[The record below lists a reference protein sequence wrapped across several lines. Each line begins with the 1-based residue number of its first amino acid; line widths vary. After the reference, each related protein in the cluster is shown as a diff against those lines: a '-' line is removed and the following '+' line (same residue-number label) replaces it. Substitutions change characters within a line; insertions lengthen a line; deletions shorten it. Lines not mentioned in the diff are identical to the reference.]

1 MIRVVYSYR
10 SVRRAMTEAVR
21 VYLALRK
28 DIIACDLQPGAS
40 VSEAD
45 MCTRYKASRTPVR
58 EACHRL
64 QEEALLQIVPFR
76 GYFIAPLTI
85 GEYRNLMEMQLIVDP
100 SAAALAAER
109 ATDAQIKSIE
119 KWAGYVYHPGQKKS
133 YETFLEWNRNLHVE
147 IASATGNES
156 LADVT
161 SNLQTRLI
169 RYFYLVIS
177 MASYGQ
183 DLVEEHDEIVK
194 AIRARK
200 PELARERAADHVRQ
214 TIERTS
220 KIEIPG

>member
-1 MIRVVYSYR
+1 
-10 SVRRAMTEAVR
+10 MTEAVR

-45 MCTRYKASRTPVR
+45 MCARYKASRTPVR

-64 QEEALLQIVPFR
+64 QEETLLQIVPFR

-85 GEYRNLMEMQLIVDP
+85 GEYRNLTEMQLIVDP

-119 KWAGYVYHPGQKKS
+119 KWAAYVYHPGQKKS
-133 YETFLEWNRNLHVE
+133 YETFLEWNRNLHIE

-156 LADVT
+156 LADIT

-200 PELARERAADHVRQ
+200 PELARERAEDHVRQ

>member
-1 MIRVVYSYR
+1 
-10 SVRRAMTEAVR
+10 MTEAVR

>member
-1 MIRVVYSYR
+1 
-10 SVRRAMTEAVR
+10 MTEAVR

-45 MCTRYKASRTPVR
+45 MCARYKASRTPVR

-85 GEYRNLMEMQLIVDP
+85 SEYRNLTEMQLIVDP

>member
-1 MIRVVYSYR
+1 
-10 SVRRAMTEAVR
+10 MTEAVR
-21 VYLALRK
+21 VYLALRN
-28 DIIACDLQPGAS
+28 DIITCDLQPGLS

-45 MCTRYKASRTPVR
+45 MCSRYKASRTPVR

-64 QEEALLQIVPFR
+64 QEETLLQIVPFR
-76 GYFIAPLTI
+76 GYFVAPLTTS
-85 GEYRNLMEMQLIVDP
+85 EYRDLTEMQLIVDP

-109 ATDAQIKSIE
+109 ATESQIKSIE

-133 YETFLEWNRNLHVE
+133 YETFLEWNRNLHIE
-147 IASATGNES
+147 IASASGNES

-183 DLVEEHDEIVK
+183 DLVHEHDEIVK

-200 PELARERAADHVRQ
+200 PELARKRAEDHVRQ

-220 KIEIPG
+220 KIEIPA

>member
-1 MIRVVYSYR
+1 
-10 SVRRAMTEAVR
+10 MTEAVR

-45 MCTRYKASRTPVR
+45 MCARYKASRTPVR

-85 GEYRNLMEMQLIVDP
+85 SEYRNLTEMQLIVDP

-109 ATDAQIKSIE
+109 ATDAQIRSIE
-119 KWAGYVYHPGQKKS
+119 KWAGYIYHPGQKKS
-133 YETFLEWNRNLHVE
+133 YETFLEWNRNLHIE

>member
-1 MIRVVYSYR
+1 
-10 SVRRAMTEAVR
+10 MTEAVR
-21 VYLALRK
+21 VYLALRN
-28 DIIACDLQPGAS
+28 DIISCELQPGAS
-40 VSEAD
+40 LSEAD
-45 MCTRYKASRTPVR
+45 MCMRYQASRTPVR

-64 QEEALLQIVPFR
+64 QEETLVQIVPFR

-85 GEYRNLMEMQLIVDP
+85 SEYRNLTEMQLIVDP

-109 ATDAQIKSIE
+109 ASEAQIRSIE
-119 KWAGYVYHPGQKKS
+119 RWAGYVYHPGQKNS

-147 IASATGNES
+147 IAAATGNES
-156 LADVT
+156 LADIT

-177 MASYGQ
+177 MSSYGQ
-183 DLVEEHDEIVK
+183 DLVQEHDEIVK

-200 PELARERAADHVRQ
+200 PELARKRAEDHVRQ

-220 KIEIPG
+220 KIHILA

>member
-1 MIRVVYSYR
+1 LYTAVVQSR
-10 SVRRAMTEAVR
+10 GIVTEAVR

-64 QEEALLQIVPFR
+64 QEEALVQIVPFR
-76 GYFIAPLTI
+76 GYFISPLTSS
-85 GEYRNLMEMQLIVDP
+85 EYRNLMEMQLIVDP

-119 KWAGYVYHPGQKKS
+119 RWAGYVYHPGQKKS

-147 IASATGNES
+147 IAAATGNES
-156 LADVT
+156 LADIT

-183 DLVEEHDEIVK
+183 DLVQEHDEIVK

-200 PELARERAADHVRQ
+200 PELARERAEDHVRQ

>member
-1 MIRVVYSYR
+1 
-10 SVRRAMTEAVR
+10 MTEAVR
-21 VYLALRK
+21 VYLALRN
-28 DIIACDLQPGAS
+28 DIIACDLPPGAA
-40 VSEAD
+40 VSESD
-45 MCTRYKASRTPVR
+45 LCTRYKASRTPVR

-85 GEYRNLMEMQLIVDP
+85 GEYRNLNELQLIVDP

-109 ATDAQIKSIE
+109 ATDAQIESINR
-119 KWAGYVYHPGQKKS
+119 WAGYVYHPGQRKS

-147 IASATGNES
+147 IAAASGNE
-156 LADVT
+156 LIADIT

-183 DLVEEHDEIVK
+183 ELVDEHDEIVK

-200 PELARERAADHVRQ
+200 PELAKARAADHVLR

-220 KIEIPG
+220 KIEILG